1 MRVMKKLNFE
11 RAYNKKRINKYWDYE
26 FDYDSKWKFFNLNI
40 KNKNGIWCSLQSTIE
55 KIVDDGAISNADIDH
70 FLNANPDIE
79 LEIDFFVN
87 ELPEIFFFRSKNKM
101 YCYAVDVVRSEKNK
115 KNKILAR
122 FYFDINEFVNC

>member
-1 MRVMKKLNFE
+1 MQVMKKINFE
-11 RAYNKKRINKYWDYE
+11 HAYNKKRINKYWDYV

-40 KNKNGIWCSLQSTIE
+40 KNKNGIWSSLQSTIE
-55 KIVDDGAISNADIDH
+55 KIVDDGPITIEDIDD

-101 YCYAVDVVRSEKNK
+101 YCYAVDVINSEKNK
-115 KNKILAR
+115 KNKTLAR
-122 FYFDINEFVNC
+122 FYFDINEFVNF